1 MTLKLQTTLFVLA
14 AGLIAVDL
22 VWGFAG
28 GFAVDVPAYAR
39 IALLSFALV
48 AGGVFYATR
57 RQEPRLAAMLF
68 GASFLCAFS
77 AAASLLNYFLL
88 TFHGPRIDAALAAAD
103 LWLGFDWMRMMT
115 AMADHPRLNAMLFYV
130 YNSVL
135 PQIALMVVLL
145 GWLGNAD
152 KIYRFCI
159 AVAVSALTCIAI
171 WSVAPSFG
179 AISVYPAQAFSHM
192 TLALDSHY
200 AAELIRMLDQGPG
213 LITPTDTKG
222 LIGFPSYHAVL
233 ALLVIWYA
241 RAFARLFWLFAGL
254 NVIVLVA
261 TPIQG
266 GHHLVDILAAVPV
279 TAFALWLAGEFAHIA
294 RKPSAMVNNFAK
306 FTIRPVREGLFRVAP
321 AQPGDPHGSAIKS
334 KLSGLS

>member
-1 MTLKLQTTLFVLA
+1 MIPKLQRILLVLVA
-14 AGLIAVDL
+14 ALVAVDL
-22 VWGFAG
+22 AWGLVG
-28 GFAVDVPAYAR
+28 GFAVEVSAYTR
-39 IALLSFALV
+39 IALLSLALV
-48 AGGVFYATR
+48 AGGMFYSTR
-57 RQEPRLAAMLF
+57 RKEPRLAAMLF
-68 GASFLCAFS
+68 GASFLCVFS

-88 TFHGPRIDAALAAAD
+88 TFHGPRIDMALAAAD
-103 LWLGFDWMRMMT
+103 LWLGFDWVRMMT
-115 AMADHPRLNAMLFYV
+115 AVAGYPRFNGMLFYV

-145 GWLGNAD
+145 GWLGNAE

-159 AVAVSALTCIAI
+159 TVAASALTCIAI
-171 WSVAPSFG
+171 WSAVPSFG
-179 AISVYPAQAFSHM
+179 AISVYPADAFAHM

-200 AAELIRMLDQGPG
+200 AAELMRMLEQGPG

-241 RAFARLFWLFAGL
+241 RVFGRFVWLFGAL
-254 NVIVLVA
+254 NILVLVA

-266 GHHLVDILAAVPV
+266 GHHLVDVLAAFPV
-279 TAFALWLAGEFAHIA
+279 TVFALWLAGEFSHFA
-294 RKPSAMVNNFAK
+294 RKPAAMVNRLRK
-306 FTIRPVREGLFRVAP
+306 FTIRPVPEGLFRIAP
-321 AQPGDPHGSAIKS
+321 AHSEDPAAPAVKS